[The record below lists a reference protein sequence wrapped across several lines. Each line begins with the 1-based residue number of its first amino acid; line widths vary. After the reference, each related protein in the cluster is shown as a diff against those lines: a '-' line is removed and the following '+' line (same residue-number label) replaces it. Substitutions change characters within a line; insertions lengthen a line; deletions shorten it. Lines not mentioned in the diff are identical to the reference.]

1 MSVDETNQH
10 YKEKNKMSGDR
21 YRKELKEVKIFW
33 NKIMDKDKEL
43 KKWYRDFLDEVVAVK
58 KNEQF
63 EVSQYRK
70 EVFVVPEFK
79 NRS

>member
-1 MSVDETNQH
+1 VILQNQ
-10 YKEKNKMSGDR
+10 KKQKDA
-21 YRKELKEVKIFW
+21 KILW
-33 NKIMDKDKEL
+33 NKIMDEDKEL
-43 KKWYRDFLDEVVAVK
+43 KKWYKDFLNEVVAIK

-79 NRS
+79 NRA